1 MKQETKL
8 EIEELEKRRSILCD
22 ECDSLEQELRQ
33 YEDEIE
39 GIDTISNAQTLV
51 EQGNILCPILH
62 GLVDTNMYVLKILE
76 CL

>member
-39 GIDTISNAQTLV
+39 GIDIKINR
-51 EQGNILCPILH
+51 
-62 GLVDTNMYVLKILE
+62 LKQLYQMPTRKE
-76 CL
+76 E

>member
-8 EIEELEKRRSILCD
+8 EIKELEKRRSILCD

-39 GIDTISNAQTLV
+39 GIDTK
-51 EQGNILCPILH
+51 
-62 GLVDTNMYVLKILE
+62 LKQLYQRPTRKE
-76 CL
+76 

>member
-1 MKQETKL
+1 MKQETKP

-39 GIDTISNAQTLV
+39 GIDIKISR
-51 EQGNILCPILH
+51 
-62 GLVDTNMYVLKILE
+62 LKRLYQMPTRKE
-76 CL
+76 E

>member
-33 YEDEIE
+33 YEDEIA
-39 GIDTISNAQTLV
+39 GIDIKISR
-51 EQGNILCPILH
+51 
-62 GLVDTNMYVLKILE
+62 LKQLYQMPTRKE
-76 CL
+76 E

>member
-33 YEDEIE
+33 YEDEIA
-39 GIDTISNAQTLV
+39 GIDIKIS
-51 EQGNILCPILH
+51 
-62 GLVDTNMYVLKILE
+62 GLKQLYQRPTRKE
-76 CL
+76 E

>member
-1 MKQETKL
+1 MMQETKL

-39 GIDTISNAQTLV
+39 GIDIKINR
-51 EQGNILCPILH
+51 
-62 GLVDTNMYVLKILE
+62 LKQLYQMPTRKE
-76 CL
+76 E

>member
-1 MKQETKL
+1 MMQETKL

-39 GIDTISNAQTLV
+39 GIDIKISR
-51 EQGNILCPILH
+51 
-62 GLVDTNMYVLKILE
+62 LKQLYQRPTRKE
-76 CL
+76 E

>member
-8 EIEELEKRRSILCD
+8 EIEELKKRRSILCD

-39 GIDTISNAQTLV
+39 GIDIKISRLKQ
-51 EQGNILCPILH
+51 LH
-62 GLVDTNMYVLKILE
+62 QRPTRKE
-76 CL
+76 E

>member
-22 ECDSLEQELRQ
+22 ECESLEQELRQ

-39 GIDTISNAQTLV
+39 GIDIKINR
-51 EQGNILCPILH
+51 
-62 GLVDTNMYVLKILE
+62 LKQLYQMPTRKE
-76 CL
+76 E

>member
-39 GIDTISNAQTLV
+39 GIDTKLKQLYQRPTRK
-51 EQGNILCPILH
+51 EQ
-62 GLVDTNMYVLKILE
+62 
-76 CL
+76 

>member
-22 ECDSLEQELRQ
+22 ECESLEQELRQ

-39 GIDTISNAQTLV
+39 GIDIKISR
-51 EQGNILCPILH
+51 
-62 GLVDTNMYVLKILE
+62 LKQLYQKPTRKE
-76 CL
+76 E

>member
-22 ECDSLEQELRQ
+22 ECDSLEQELGQ

-39 GIDTISNAQTLV
+39 GIDIKISR
-51 EQGNILCPILH
+51 
-62 GLVDTNMYVLKILE
+62 LKQCIKD
-76 CL
+76 

>member
-33 YEDEIE
+33 YKDEIE
-39 GIDTISNAQTLV
+39 GIDIKISR
-51 EQGNILCPILH
+51 
-62 GLVDTNMYVLKILE
+62 LKQLYQMPARKE
-76 CL
+76 E

>member
-39 GIDTISNAQTLV
+39 GIDIKISR
-51 EQGNILCPILH
+51 
-62 GLVDTNMYVLKILE
+62 LKQLYQMPARKE
-76 CL
+76 E

>member
-39 GIDTISNAQTLV
+39 GIDIK
-51 EQGNILCPILH
+51 
-62 GLVDTNMYVLKILE
+62 TNRLKQLYQMPTRKE
-76 CL
+76 E

>member
-8 EIEELEKRRSILCD
+8 EIEQLEKRRSILCD

-39 GIDTISNAQTLV
+39 GIDIKINR
-51 EQGNILCPILH
+51 
-62 GLVDTNMYVLKILE
+62 LKQLYQMPTRKE
-76 CL
+76 E

>member
-39 GIDTISNAQTLV
+39 GIDIKISR
-51 EQGNILCPILH
+51 
-62 GLVDTNMYVLKILE
+62 LKQCIKD
-76 CL
+76 